1 MDAKKI
7 YGIYHGL
14 WRIEESFKIMK
25 SYLEARPVFLQKE
38 APIDGHFTICYIALT
53 LMRLL
58 ELKIFKEQL
67 SVFELIKFI
76 RNYNITDTGSNIFYN
91 NANNSKTL
99 SIIKKELGLAK

>member
-1 MDAKKI
+1 
-7 YGIYHGL
+7 
-14 WRIEESFKIMK
+14 MK

-38 APIDGHFTICYIALT
+38 ASIDGHFTICYIALT

-99 SIIKKELGLAK
+99 SIIKKELGLAKIGNLILKNKDIKNILDVEF